1 MPPLSLP
8 SRPTSLKNL
17 PYRRVVTRLSTPN
30 VVDCTRR
37 SSYPLKTFF
46 FNVGKLWWIRPQSG
60 RHAIRMESHILQDT
74 DSIYVCC
81 FYLGVCVCVC
91 DHIKKE
97 KKTKSR
103 ESSGPMYYPTPDFSG
118 ECLDRF
124 LFVPPILL
132 STVLPSPPVW
142 RVQKLLVPAGC
153 EMWEAFLL
161 WFLLLLCLKFH
172 GQCQVFFSVPHED
185 AHDALNGFCNWTIFE
200 AVSNANR
207 KRDNLAQQQC
217 LLSNLCKNEE
227 TARLLLCPP
236 FLLSY
241 HMMTLWWL

>member
-1 MPPLSLP
+1 MSGRKKKHTVCWKKNEGGGGGDKWLNVLFFLRGRSRCYPEWLGITQMPPLSLP

-46 FNVGKLWWIRPQSG
+46 LYFKCRQIVIDPTAKWSARHPNGKPHPT
-60 RHAIRMESHILQDT
+60 RHCLYIRML
-74 DSIYVCC
+74 
-81 FYLGVCVCVC
+81 YLSRCVCVC

-97 KKTKSR
+97 KKKKKSR

-142 RVQKLLVPAGC
+142 RV
-153 EMWEAFLL
+153 
-161 WFLLLLCLKFH
+161 
-172 GQCQVFFSVPHED
+172 
-185 AHDALNGFCNWTIFE
+185 
-200 AVSNANR
+200 
-207 KRDNLAQQQC
+207 
-217 LLSNLCKNEE
+217 
-227 TARLLLCPP
+227 
-236 FLLSY
+236 
-241 HMMTLWWL
+241 